1 MSFDRFKA
9 QTLCEGF
16 LGCNSFDEFFRSDF
30 EGFSLD
36 KTKSFAYSNSL
47 KEDANDLFYKGC
59 LSLAEGIN
67 GFKNRQYS
75 WAVIKCYYSVFYML
89 KADLALKDYGL
100 IRHKAI
106 YYLEARDGASP
117 ITKGRKGVNRTNY
130 SGDHKSAINYYK
142 DLFSGT
148 DILLSQNI
156 SGLNAYEWL
165 MKKREQIN
173 YQERY
178 FNEPNSPAFL
188 SFIDNQIKAGNFGQ
202 IIKDIVEDSYIKTF
216 QPEYATLAIPIK
228 RAILT
233 RQNFANNT
241 GTLFISKDKE
251 VFVKELLD
259 IIEQTQK

>member
-9 QTLCEGF
+9 QTLCENF
-16 LGCNSFDEFFRSDF
+16 LDCSSFDEFYQADF
-30 EGFSLD
+30 ANFSLG
-36 KTKSFAYSNSL
+36 KTEAFTFSNTL

-67 GFKNRQYS
+67 GIKNRQYS
-75 WAVIKCYYSVFYML
+75 WAVVKCYYSVFYML

-100 IRHKAI
+100 IRHKTI
-106 YYLEARDGASP
+106 YYLEAKEGAKP
-117 ITKGRKGVNRTNY
+117 ITKGRRGTNRMNY

-156 SGLNAYEWL
+156 TGVNAYEWL

-178 FNEPNSPAFL
+178 FNEPNAATFL
-188 SFIDNQIKAGNFGQ
+188 SFIDTQVSSGNLKQLIKE
-202 IIKDIVEDSYIKTF
+202 IIEDRYIKTF
-216 QPEYATLAIPIK
+216 QPEYATLAIPLK

-233 RQNFANNT
+233 RQNFTNSGIALN
-241 GTLFISKDKE
+241 ISEDKS
-251 VFVKELLD
+251 VYIKELLA
-259 IIEQTQK
+259 ILESTE